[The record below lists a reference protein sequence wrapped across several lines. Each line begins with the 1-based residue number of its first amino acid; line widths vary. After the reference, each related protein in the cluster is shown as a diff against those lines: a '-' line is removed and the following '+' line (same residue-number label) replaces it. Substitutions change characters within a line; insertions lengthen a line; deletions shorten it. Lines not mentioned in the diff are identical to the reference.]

1 MGIPAYY
8 KKLVDT
14 VNGLVLQRHPDE
26 NVDWLFMDFNCLIYH
41 CLHQKDIP
49 VYSNDMGA
57 YDKELWEAEFM
68 EHIVRYTLRVIHDVN
83 PSEGVYLAIDGV
95 VPMAKMRQQRLRR
108 FKSAWMRQHQ
118 SWLETSESV
127 NAWDTNAITPGTEFM
142 KKLRIRLEKMI
153 KERGRG
159 TWKFSSSDEPGEGE
173 HKIMAQWRTGA
184 YPGNVAVYG
193 LDADLVVL
201 SLLNTITCPQIEK
214 IWLFREEMQAG
225 AMVLDEAG
233 LPAFEWFS
241 IHALSQWL
249 STPIGNIDKKKQFIL
264 EYCFAMSVLGN
275 DFLPSSLGL
284 KMRDDGHSELLTI
297 LYQYVSQD
305 ISLISSTDHSINH
318 DGLRALFSELSGTEA
333 IRIQK
338 YVQKKMRYAQHT
350 SDLLLMGQNNWPLAH
365 VEETQLMQGMQLSP
379 RWQMTYMTQFLKG
392 LYKKE
397 IIDTISKEYLY
408 GIQWIWS
415 YYLGKYDDVCFD
427 WFYPYMLPPLW
438 NWMSDMMHTESLPRF
453 PNRVYVSAKDIRPV
467 EQLALVLPLSSWHL
481 IPPCK
486 EKQLPLIAPHLFP
499 TTFTFESVGKR
510 YFWECEACIPIPTIR
525 DIKQL
530 IQKLKH

>member
-14 VNGLVLQRHPDE
+14 VHGLVLQRHPDE

-41 CLHQKDIP
+41 CLHQKDMP
-49 VYSNDMGA
+49 VYSEDMGA
-57 YDKELWEAEFM
+57 YDKEIWELNFM
-68 EHIVRYTLRVIHDVN
+68 DRIVHYALRVIHDVN

-108 FKSAWMRQHQ
+108 FKSAWARQQ
-118 SWLETSESV
+118 SLES

-142 KKLRIRLEKMI
+142 KKLRGRLEKMM
-153 KERGRG
+153 KEKGRG

-184 YPGNVAVYG
+184 YHGNVAVYG

-201 SLLNTITCPQIEK
+201 SLLGSSTCPHIEK

-225 AMVLDEAG
+225 SMVLDEAG
-233 LPAFEWFS
+233 LPTFEWFS

-249 STPIGNIDKKKQFIL
+249 SGPIDNKEKKKQFIL
-264 EYCFAMSVLGN
+264 QYCFTMSILGN

-284 KMRDDGHSELLTI
+284 KMRDDGHAELLAI
-297 LYQYVSQD
+297 LYNYAKEG
-305 ISLISSTDHSINH
+305 IELISTDYSIHSK
-318 DGLRALFSELSGTEA
+318 GLRTLFAELAGTEA

-338 YVQKKMRYAQHT
+338 YVQKKMRNAHHT
-350 SDLLLMGQNNWPLAH
+350 NDLLLMGQNNWPLAH
-365 VEETQLMQGMQLSP
+365 VEEAQFMQGNQLTP
-379 RWQMTYMTQFLKG
+379 RWQMIYMTQFLKG

-397 IIDTISKEYLY
+397 AMDLISKEYLY
-408 GIQWIWS
+408 GIQWIWA

-427 WFYPYMLPPLW
+427 WCYPYSLPPLW
-438 NWMSDMMHTESLPRF
+438 SWVRDVLDAESLPSF
-453 PNRVYVSAKDIRPV
+453 PNKVYVTAKDIRPV

-481 IPPCK
+481 IPSCK

-510 YFWECEACIPIPTIR
+510 YFWECEACIPIPTVC

-530 IQKLKH
+530 IQKWKH

>member
-26 NVDWLFMDFNCLIYH
+26 TVDWLFMDFNCLIYH
-41 CLHQKDIP
+41 CLHQKDMP
-49 VYSNDMGA
+49 VYSDDMGA

-68 EHIVRYTLRVIHDVN
+68 ERIVHYALRVIHEVK
-83 PSEGVYLAIDGV
+83 PVTGVYIAIDGV

-108 FKSAWMRQHQ
+108 FKSAWTRQNQ
-118 SWLETSESV
+118 SWLQESTSS
-127 NAWDTNAITPGTEFM
+127 WDTNAITPGTEFM
-142 KKLRIRLEKMI
+142 KKLRLRLEKMI
-153 KERGRG
+153 KEKGRG

-173 HKIMAQWRTGA
+173 HKIMAEWRTGA
-184 YPGNVAVYG
+184 YRGNMAVYG

-201 SLLNTITCPQIEK
+201 SLLSTEVCPQIDK
-214 IWLFREEMQAG
+214 VWLFREEMQAG
-225 AMVLDEAG
+225 AMVMDDAG

-249 STPIGNIDKKKQFIL
+249 SAPISHVEKKKQFIL
-264 EYCFAMSVLGN
+264 QYCFTMSILGN

-284 KMRDDGHSELLTI
+284 KMREDGHTELLAM
-297 LYQYVSQD
+297 LYNYAKQD
-305 ISLISSTDHSINH
+305 IDLISSTDYSIQY
-318 DGLRALFSELSGTEA
+318 DGLRTLFAELASTEA

-338 YVQKKMRYAQHT
+338 YVHKKLRNAQHIT
-350 SDLLLMGQNNWPLAH
+350 DLLLMGQNNWPLAH
-365 VEETQLMQGMQLSP
+365 VEEASLMQGTQLSP

-392 LYKKE
+392 SYKKQE
-397 IIDTISKEYLY
+397 MDNICKEYLY

-427 WFYPYMLPPLW
+427 WFYPHSLPPLW
-438 NWMSDMMHTESLPRF
+438 GWINDTMKAEQMPEF
-453 PNRVYVSAKDIRPV
+453 PKKVYVSAKDIRPV
-467 EQLALVLPLSSWHL
+467 EQLALVLPLSSWQL
-481 IPPCK
+481 IPSCK
-486 EKQLPLIAPHLFP
+486 EKQLPLAAPHLFP